1 MHRTITL
8 LRPRVDSP
16 LGRGCSPTASRGG
29 QIYCSDPERR
39 HGRQRRVCHSG
50 ERRDDCTARLLGS
63 HRWRLFLAARQIS
76 DADTNDGI
84 ARIVVNKVAVQVSN
98 PEAWINDSAELAKQF
113 AYAVPVSTGTK
124 FRSYPGVRN
133 KRSQYRTRS
142 GRPRCRRLANLIN
155 TALRQA
161 TTPRGAYRRRSPRTG
176 PSKAMLRKQEEAW
189 VSYRH
194 QDGHAEADRGTKQNR
209 GWSHVYQWKR
219 YARRMRVEVLFLIV
233 LHSKLGRC
241 RM

>member
-1 MHRTITL
+1 MARPPVSNQHAYWHFNDINFSPDGTPLPPPDPVDLVTQLRPMIAALPPSPVHRTITL

-124 FRSYPGVRN
+124 FRSYREYETNVRN
-133 KRSQYRTRS
+133 IARAQAALAAAGWRT
-142 GRPRCRRLANLIN
+142 
-155 TALRQA
+155 
-161 TTPRGAYRRRSPRTG
+161 
-176 PSKAMLRKQEEAW
+176 
-189 VSYRH
+189 
-194 QDGHAEADRGTKQNR
+194 
-209 GWSHVYQWKR
+209 
-219 YARRMRVEVLFLIV
+219 
-233 LHSKLGRC
+233 
-241 RM
+241 